1 MQYIADLHI
10 HSKYSRATA
19 KDLDLEHLYIGAQLK
34 GITVVA
40 TGDYTHPA
48 WFAEINDKLVPAEDG
63 LFRLR
68 NEIAAACDKEVPAA
82 CRREVRFILSTE
94 ISNIY
99 KKNNVTRKNHNVV
112 FMPSLAE
119 AARFNTKLGAIG
131 NIKSDGRPILGMDAR
146 DLLEIVLDISGKAFL
161 VPAHIWTPWFS
172 LFGSKSGFNSIK
184 ECFDDLTPYIFAL
197 ETGLSS
203 DPPMNW
209 RVSDIDGLALI
220 SNSDA
225 HSPANLGREANLFDT
240 ELSYAA
246 MKDALKTGDPKR
258 FLGTYE
264 FFPEEGKY
272 HYDGHRAC
280 GVSFHPAE
288 TLKHKGHCPVCGNP
302 LTLGVLYRV
311 EELADRPEG
320 EKPKRHHPFYSIVPL
335 PEILSE
341 LLETGAKS
349 QKVTQAYC
357 STLNKL
363 GPEFD
368 VLYRLPLEEIR
379 KSGVALLDVAISR
392 MRNGEITPVAGYDG
406 EYGRISVFK
415 EGEKERLKGKQT
427 LFAMP
432 PETPFS
438 LPVTDNQS
446 GRYRRPPDKDRL
458 PRKPNL
464 LEKPALKTDTGNE
477 VQGVDIT
484 AGLNP
489 QQLAAVN
496 HERGPMVIIAGPG
509 SGKTRTITCRIAYL
523 IQTNRVVAADILAIT
538 FTNKAAQEM
547 VHRLQ
552 AMLRETRNLP
562 LVATFHSFCLTIL
575 KAANSR
581 APVIMDDYDRLAL
594 LEKIIKRFKDIGNP
608 VPIKPVRLLEMIA
621 SAKQHMLSFDDG
633 LSGVATDIPPKT
645 LSALYRAYQ
654 DTLLANQACDY
665 EDLIFQAVR
674 LLEHDSDARESY
686 QKRFPFIFI
695 DEYQDVNYG
704 QYRLVK
710 ALTSAVSDICVIG
723 DPDQAIYGF
732 RGSSA
737 EFFNT
742 FENDYPTAV
751 IFTLDKNYRSTET
764 ILSASYNVISR
775 QTGDSQRI
783 RAYSGIA
790 GAPTVTVAR
799 LNSDK
804 AEAVFIGKTIEKM
817 VGGLGFHSIDFG
829 KAGRDDATYSRA
841 FSDIAVLFRTKS
853 QGQVFAAAFES
864 AGIPCHLVSKES
876 LFAAK
881 GVAETI
887 SLFRLMEGCGTF
899 ADVDRIVHLLYGP
912 AMMKTVE
919 ILTAWSREHNLS
931 AQALLSS
938 VLRSPVPG
946 VTTVMQ
952 RKIDALAGELFS
964 LRGAVNGMRVYEKLM
979 YLAERRRELHAL
991 ISGGKKSRGAFD
1003 AAVDSAKAA
1012 GADSAAFLERIA
1024 LESDADGFIP
1034 GVDRVLLMTM
1044 HAAKGLEF
1052 PVVFVAGCEEGY
1064 IPFTRPADARV
1075 DVDEERRLFY
1085 VAMTRAREQLFL
1097 TYAAKRMI
1105 FGQLSERRIS
1115 PFVEDIETNL
1125 KQQAETAKKKMGKRS
1140 KGGHVQGEL
1149 F

>member
-19 KDLDLEHLYIGAQLK
+19 KNLDLEHLYIGAQLK

-48 WFAEINDKLVPAEDG
+48 WFAEINNKLVPAEEG

-68 NEIAAACDKEVPAA
+68 DDIAAACDEEVPPA

-112 FMPSLAE
+112 FMPGLEE
-119 AARFNTKLGAIG
+119 AARFNAKLDAIG

-146 DLLEIVLDISGKAFL
+146 DLLEIVLDVSEKAFL

-172 LFGSKSGFNSIK
+172 LFGSKSGFDSIR

-209 RVSDIDGLALI
+209 RVSGIDGLTLI

-246 MKDALKTGDPKR
+246 MRDALRTGDPKR

-288 TLKHKGHCPVCGNP
+288 TLKHKGRCPVCGKP

-320 EKPKRHHPFYSIVPL
+320 KKPERNHPFYSIVPL

-341 LLETGAKS
+341 LLEAGVKS
-349 QKVTQAYC
+349 KRVTQAYC
-357 STLNKL
+357 SVLNKL
-363 GPEFD
+363 GTEFD

-379 KSGVALLDVAISR
+379 KSGITLLDVAVSR
-392 MRNGEITPVAGYDG
+392 MRNGEITSMAGYDG
-406 EYGRISVFK
+406 EYGRISIFQ
-415 EGEKERLKGKQT
+415 EGEKEKLKGEQT

-432 PETPFS
+432 QKTAS
-438 LPVTDNQS
+438 SATVTNNQS
-446 GRYRRPPDKDRL
+446 GRYSRQPDKDRRPKTTSL
-458 PRKPNL
+458 F
-464 LEKPALKTDTGNE
+464 EESALKTDTGNE
-477 VQGVDIT
+477 VQDADIT
-484 AGLNP
+484 EGLNP

-496 HERGPMVIIAGPG
+496 HERGPMVIMAGPG
-509 SGKTRTITCRIAYL
+509 SGKTRTITCRISHL
-523 IQTNRVVAADILAIT
+523 IRTNRVAASGILAIT

-547 VHRLQ
+547 AHRLQ
-552 AMLRETRNLP
+552 AMQGETRNLP
-562 LVATFHSFCLTIL
+562 LVATFHSFCLTLL
-575 KAANSR
+575 KAVNGR
-581 APVIMDDYDRLAL
+581 APVIVDDYDRLSL
-594 LEKIIKRFKDIGNP
+594 LGQIMQRFQDIGDP
-608 VPIKPVRLLEMIA
+608 VPIKSARLLDMIA
-621 SAKQHMLSFDDG
+621 SAKQHMLSCDDD
-633 LSGVATDIPPKT
+633 LSNVATDISPET

-654 DTLLANQACDY
+654 ETLSANQACDY
-665 EDLIFQAVR
+665 EDLIFQAVQ
-674 LLEHDSDARESY
+674 LLERDGDVCESY
-686 QKRFPFIFI
+686 RKRFPFIFI

-710 ALTSAVSDICVIG
+710 ALTSAASDICVIG

-737 EFFNT
+737 EFFNS
-742 FENDYPTAV
+742 FKNDYPTAAV
-751 IFTLDKNYRSTET
+751 FTLDKNYRSTET

-783 RAYSGIA
+783 RVYSGIA
-790 GAPTVTVAR
+790 GAPAVTVAR

-804 AEAVFIGKTIEKM
+804 AEAVFVGKAIEKM
-817 VGGLGFHSIDFG
+817 VGGLGFHSVDFG
-829 KAGRDDATYSRA
+829 KAGRDDAAYSRA

-853 QGQVFAAAFES
+853 QGQVFADTFES
-864 AGIPCHLVSKES
+864 AGIPCHLVGKES
-876 LFAAK
+876 LFAAR
-881 GVAETI
+881 GVAETL
-887 SLFRLMEGCGTF
+887 SLLKLIEGCGSLV
-899 ADVDRIVHLLYGP
+899 DVDRIVHLLYGQ
-912 AMMKTVE
+912 AMTKTVD
-919 ILTAWSREHNLS
+919 ILTAWSREHSLS
-931 AQALLSS
+931 AEAMLSRI
-938 VLRSPVPG
+938 LYAAVPDI
-946 VTTVMQ
+946 TTAMR
-952 RKIDALAGELFS
+952 RKIADLAGNLFS
-964 LRGAVNGMRVYEKLM
+964 LRDAVNGMQVYEKLI
-979 YLAERRRELHAL
+979 YLAETQRELHAL
-991 ISGGKKSRGAFD
+991 ISSGKKSREAFD
-1003 AAVDSAKAA
+1003 ATVETAKAV
-1012 GADSAAFLERIA
+1012 GANSAAFLERIA
-1024 LESDADGFIP
+1024 LVSDADGSIP
-1034 GVDRVLLMTM
+1034 GIDRVLLMTM

-1064 IPFTRPADARV
+1064 IP
-1075 DVDEERRLFY
+1075 
-1085 VAMTRAREQLFL
+1085 
-1097 TYAAKRMI
+1097 
-1105 FGQLSERRIS
+1105 
-1115 PFVEDIETNL
+1115 
-1125 KQQAETAKKKMGKRS
+1125 
-1140 KGGHVQGEL
+1140 
-1149 F
+1149 